1 MRGRAN
7 FSPDPST
14 LRSSVAKRVCGFSM
28 ISAIFL
34 IVVLA
39 LLGAA
44 MAKFAMMQ
52 HTSSTQDYQGVRAY
66 LAAQSGLEW
75 GLYRILDPDS
85 PASAALPACWAGSAA
100 VTLAQDLASFTTS
113 VTCAATATTEDAMNI
128 TTYRLVA
135 TAASGTPG
143 AQHYVERQVEAT
155 VTRCSTSTT
164 PFTC

>member
-1 MRGRAN
+1 
-7 FSPDPST
+7 
-14 LRSSVAKRVCGFSM
+14 M

-44 MAKFAMMQ
+44 MAKFSIMQ
-52 HTSSTQDYQGVRAY
+52 HTSSAQDYQGVRAY

-85 PASAALPACWAGSAA
+85 PASATLPSCWAGSAT
-100 VTLAQDLASFTTS
+100 VTLAQDLSSFATS
-113 VTCAATATTEDAMNI
+113 VTCDATVTTEDVMNI

-135 TAASGTPG
+135 TAAFGNPGT
-143 AQHYVERQVEAT
+143 QHYVERQVETT